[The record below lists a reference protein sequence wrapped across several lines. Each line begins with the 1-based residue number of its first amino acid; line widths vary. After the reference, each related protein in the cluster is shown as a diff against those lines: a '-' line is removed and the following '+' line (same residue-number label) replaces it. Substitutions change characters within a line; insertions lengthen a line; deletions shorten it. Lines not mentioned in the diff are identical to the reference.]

1 MPEISVLSESLTN
14 KIAAGEVIERPA
26 SVVRELVDNSID
38 AGARTVT
45 IEVFHGGKKL
55 IGVYDDG
62 IGMDREDASLSFE
75 RHATSKIKSEDE
87 LFNITTLG
95 FRGEA
100 LPSIASISKVTL
112 ITSPVNSRIGTK
124 VEIGVGNKKEV
135 AEAPPLRGTAIEVR
149 DIFYNTPA
157 RRKFLKSIPTEL
169 SHIIGIITQKALSYP
184 GISFLFKHNDSEVVN
199 VSAAKDIKERFIQ
212 LYGED
217 FINSFLELGKETSK
231 GVELC
236 GFSSIAE
243 FARASRGYQFIF
255 INRRPVKNPT
265 ISHAVYNAYKELM
278 PKDRHPAFFLFLE
291 IDPEK
296 VDVNVHPAKR
306 EVRFESPDEIHRL
319 VESTIRK
326 ALNPRREEAAEYTAS
341 PVSGFKGEQSN
352 RDKIQ
357 GWTVCETI
365 ESALQSQGES
375 LSLKGDFQTDFFAGG
390 IIPDVHRFFYIG
402 ESFVAEATKDGLV
415 IIDQHAVHE
424 RVLYEKLLKKT
435 TLDIENLFLP
445 VRVELPVKEFKI
457 IMNYKGLFND
467 FGLDIAEF
475 GTNNVIIR
483 ALPREFHG
491 SDMKGLLLDIASGI
505 LEQETI
511 GTKDETGKQNLL
523 RNIAAMLACH
533 KSVRGKKHLN
543 DEELSQLAA
552 DLEKTEVPD
561 KCPHGRPTRI
571 YFSMDDL
578 RKMFKRK

>member
-1 MPEISVLSESLTN
+1 
-14 KIAAGEVIERPA
+14 
-26 SVVRELVDNSID
+26 
-38 AGARTVT
+38 
-45 IEVFHGGKKL
+45 
-55 IGVYDDG
+55 
-62 IGMDREDASLSFE
+62 
-75 RHATSKIKSEDE
+75 
-87 LFNITTLG
+87 
-95 FRGEA
+95 
-100 LPSIASISKVTL
+100 
-112 ITSPVNSRIGTK
+112 
-124 VEIGVGNKKEV
+124 
-135 AEAPPLRGTAIEVR
+135 
-149 DIFYNTPA
+149 
-157 RRKFLKSIPTEL
+157 
-169 SHIIGIITQKALSYP
+169 
-184 GISFLFKHNDSEVVN
+184 
-199 VSAAKDIKERFIQ
+199 
-212 LYGED
+212 
-217 FINSFLELGKETSK
+217 
-231 GVELC
+231 
-236 GFSSIAE
+236 
-243 FARASRGYQFIF
+243 
-255 INRRPVKNPT
+255 
-265 ISHAVYNAYKELM
+265 
-278 PKDRHPAFFLFLE
+278 PK
-291 IDPEK
+291 K

-341 PVSGFKGEQSN
+341 PISGFKGEQSN
-352 RDKIQ
+352 KDKIQ
-357 GWTVCETI
+357 DWTVCETL

-402 ESFVAEATKDGLV
+402 ESFVAEVTNDGLV

-445 VRVELPVKEFKI
+445 IRVELPVKEFKV

-467 FGLDIAEF
+467 FGLDIEEF
-475 GTNNVIIR
+475 GANNVIVR
-483 ALPREFHG
+483 ALPGEFHRT
-491 SDMKGLLLDIASGI
+491 DMKGLLLDIASGI

-533 KSVRGKKHLN
+533 KSVRGKKLLN
-543 DEELSQLAA
+543 NAELSQLIA

>member
-1 MPEISVLSESLTN
+1 MPEISLLPEFLTN

-38 AGARTVT
+38 AGAGTVS
-45 IEVFHGGKKL
+45 IEVLHGGKKL
-55 IGVYDDG
+55 IGVSDDG
-62 IGMDREDASLSFE
+62 TGMGREDASLSFE
-75 RHATSKIKSEDE
+75 RHATSKIKSEDD

-100 LPSIASISKVTL
+100 LPSIASVSKVTL

-124 VEIGVGNKKEV
+124 VEIGAGHKKEV
-135 AEAPPLRGTAIEVR
+135 AEAPPLRGTTVEVR

-169 SHIIGIITQKALSYP
+169 SHIIGIVTQKALSYP
-184 GISFLFKHNDSEVVN
+184 GISFLLKHNDSEVIN

-217 FINSFLELGKETSK
+217 FINDFLELGKETVK
-231 GVELC
+231 GIRLY
-236 GFSSIAE
+236 GFSSTTG
-243 FARASRGYQFIF
+243 FARSSRGYQFIF

-265 ISHAVYNAYKELM
+265 ISHAVYNAYKELI

-326 ALNPRREEAAEYTAS
+326 ALNPRREEVAEYTAS
-341 PVSGFKGEQSN
+341 PVFGFKGEQAGKN
-352 RDKIQ
+352 KIQ
-357 GWTVCETI
+357 GWTVRETL
-365 ESALQSQGES
+365 ESALQPQGES
-375 LSLKGDFQTDFFAGG
+375 LSLKNDFQTDFFTGG

-402 ESFVAEATKDGLV
+402 ESFVAKVANDGLV

-445 VRVELPVKEFKI
+445 VRVELPAKEFKI

-467 FGLDIAEF
+467 FGLDIGEF
-475 GTNNVIIR
+475 GANNVIVR
-483 ALPREFHG
+483 ALPRELHRT
-491 SDMKGLLLDIASGI
+491 DMKGLLLDIASGI

-533 KSVRGKKHLN
+533 KSVRGKEPLN
-543 DEELSQLAA
+543 NEELSQLVA

-571 YFSMDDL
+571 CFSIDDL